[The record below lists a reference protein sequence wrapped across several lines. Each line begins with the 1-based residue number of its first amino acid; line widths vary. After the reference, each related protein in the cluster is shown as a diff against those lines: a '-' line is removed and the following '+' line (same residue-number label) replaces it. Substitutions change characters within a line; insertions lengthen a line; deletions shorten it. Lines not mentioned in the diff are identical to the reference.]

1 MTKKRLAIPKKLRA
15 QAMAKNSGICMHAGC
30 TKPGFICEHV
40 IPWFFVQEH
49 KLENLEPRC
58 REHAREKTTL
68 DQANIGHVRRMSGES
83 GQQARLRRRKAQ
95 GLGSKLQSRRKI
107 VSAGFDKRV
116 KRKMDGTTEVQ

>member
-1 MTKKRLAIPKKLRA
+1 
-15 QAMAKNSGICMHAGC
+15 MAKNSGICMAQGC

-68 DQANIGHVRRMSGES
+68 DQANIGHVRRMSGET
-83 GQQARLRRRKAQ
+83 GQYARRQKRKSQ

-107 VSAGFDKRV
+107 VSAGFDKTRT
-116 KRKMDGTTEVQ
+116 KRFDGTVIRKDEG